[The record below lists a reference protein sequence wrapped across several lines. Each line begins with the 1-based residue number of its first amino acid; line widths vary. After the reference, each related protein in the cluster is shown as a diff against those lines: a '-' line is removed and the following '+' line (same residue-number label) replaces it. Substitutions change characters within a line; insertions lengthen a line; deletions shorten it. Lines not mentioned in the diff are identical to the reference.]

1 MCGRARIAGIACSEI
16 ASYDV
21 SHKPSA
27 YITSSNTN
35 RNVTI
40 DTIDKIGFTVPVS
53 SIIKQLENL
62 SPGMECPV
70 LYIGD
75 DGQIEVAAMTW
86 GLIPTYLASATS
98 SDHYRMFNKRLDSF
112 ASPAPY
118 FKSVLESKRC
128 VMLMDGFYEW
138 RLVGSK
144 KQPFYV
150 HLSSGSPMVV
160 PGIYEDS
167 SFYDTSLSAHRHL
180 RTFSIITTESVDS
193 FRNMHDRQPVLLF
206 GKEQMMDWL
215 DRKRSNPCCS
225 DIVRRLQLSY
235 SSNIQRTNEE
245 LQFYAV
251 TPKMTDPLYQAAD
264 CAVEVKLGLRRI
276 DSIFSK
282 ADRSPISAEQSHS
295 STHRSNSSSSDTKR
309 RKVDSLIPEVVSD
322 VPRDDTSDAVS
333 ASPDPST
340 CAIAA
345 AHCPDTALPVSSVG
359 SSISKKN
366 DLIRASAL
374 TKAAPAAD
382 KKAPSGRGESKGRAR
397 SSSSS
402 SRGIQ
407 PSSQLIQ
414 ANFKSYFVR

>member
-1 MCGRARIAGIACSEI
+1 MCGRARIAGIARSEI
-16 ASYDV
+16 ASHDV
-21 SHKPSA
+21 SHKPCA
-27 YITSSNTN
+27 YITSTNTN
-35 RNVTI
+35 REVKI
-40 DTIDKIGFTVPVS
+40 DMIDKVGFTVPANNS
-53 SIIKQLENL
+53 SIIMKLENI

-70 LYIGD
+70 LCMGD
-75 DGQIEVAAMTW
+75 NEQIEVALMTW

-144 KQPFYV
+144 KQPYYV
-150 HLSSGSPMVV
+150 YLSSGSPMIV

-167 SFYDTSLSAHRHL
+167 SFYDSSLNAHRRML
-180 RTFSIITTESVDS
+180 TFSIITTESVDS
-193 FRNMHDRQPVLLF
+193 FRGMHDRQPVLLF

-215 DRKRSNPCCS
+215 DRKSNPCCS
-225 DIVRRLQLSY
+225 DILRRLQLSY

-245 LQFYAV
+245 LQYHAV
-251 TPKMTDPLYQAAD
+251 TPKMTDPMYQAAD
-264 CAVEVKLGLRRI
+264 CSVEVKLGLRRI

-282 ADRSPISAEQSHS
+282 AGSPISAEQPHNSIHCS
-295 STHRSNSSSSDTKR
+295 STKR
-309 RKVDSLIPEVVSD
+309 RKVGSLIPEEGRLND
-322 VPRDDTSDAVS
+322 DPRDDAS
-333 ASPDPST
+333 ASPT
-340 CAIAA
+340 VVIA
-345 AHCPDTALPVSSVG
+345 AHCSDTVPPVCSLSC
-359 SSISKKN
+359 SKKHATA
-366 DLIRASAL
+366 DDPVRASVL
-374 TKAAPAAD
+374 TSAAAAG

-397 SSSSS
+397 S
-402 SRGIQ
+402 RGVQ

>member
-16 ASYDV
+16 ASHDV
-21 SHKPSA
+21 SHKPCA
-27 YITSSNTN
+27 YFTSTNTN
-35 RNVTI
+35 REVKI
-40 DTIDKIGFTVPVS
+40 DMIDKVGFTVPANNS
-53 SIIKQLENL
+53 SIIKKLENI

-70 LYIGD
+70 LCMGD
-75 DGQIEVAAMTW
+75 NEQIEVALMTW

-144 KQPFYV
+144 KQPYYV
-150 HLSSGSPMVV
+150 YLSSGSPMIV

-167 SFYDTSLSAHRHL
+167 SFYDSSLSAHRRML
-180 RTFSIITTESVDS
+180 TFSIITTESVDS
-193 FRNMHDRQPVLLF
+193 FRGMHDRQPVLLF

-215 DRKRSNPCCS
+215 DRKSNPCCS
-225 DIVRRLQLSY
+225 DILRRLQLSY

-245 LQFYAV
+245 LQYHAV
-251 TPKMTDPLYQAAD
+251 TSKMTDPLYQAAD
-264 CAVEVKLGLRRI
+264 CSVEVKLGLRRI

-282 ADRSPISAEQSHS
+282 AESPMSAEQPHN
-295 STHRSNSSSSDTKR
+295 STHCSSTKR
-309 RKVDSLIPEVVSD
+309 RKVGSLIPEEGRLND
-322 VPRDDTSDAVS
+322 DPRDDAS
-333 ASPDPST
+333 ASSV
-340 CAIAA
+340 CSLSCSKMHA
-345 AHCPDTALPVSSVG
+345 TADDSV
-359 SSISKKN
+359 
-366 DLIRASAL
+366 RASAL
-374 TKAAPAAD
+374 TSATAAG

-397 SSSSS
+397 